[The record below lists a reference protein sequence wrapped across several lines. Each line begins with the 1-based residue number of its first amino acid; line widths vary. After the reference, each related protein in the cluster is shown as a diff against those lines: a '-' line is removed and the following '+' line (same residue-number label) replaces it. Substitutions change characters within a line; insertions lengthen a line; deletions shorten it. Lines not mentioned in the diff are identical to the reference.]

1 MESCIVEI
9 IREMYTKIEELKRP
23 FSNYEGNFTYC
34 FRGEGA
40 DYGESKLT
48 PTLFRSYLVKE
59 RKIDKELLNL
69 ISDYNISE
77 PDQLRPLSKAIEG
90 QHFIEL
96 SRLLDVTFSI
106 LPALF
111 FACSSNEDK
120 DGFVY
125 IFQFPK
131 TYSPS
136 SSYINEY
143 YEKIIENEIIP
154 YYQNFK
160 VLSHIQSNE
169 RIKLQSGGFILF
181 PGDRIKPIP
190 ESYYRKICIDKSLKK
205 EILEELDNF
214 YNINMSTIYPEK
226 DKKKDLIK
234 KRLSL
239 MKENLKIKNKDS
251 FFYESEIKDA
261 LNRIKFELKFLLN
274 ENNKEENENNK
285 REVEILRI
293 LRKEKLELVN
303 YIADIQII
311 RLLEVEL
318 NQYKENLKN
327 IVLTEIERWEFMI
340 KRSWNLN
347 V

>member
-1 MESCIVEI
+1 MESCIVKI
-9 IREMYTKIEELKRP
+9 IKEMYTKIQELKSP

-48 PTLFRSYLVKE
+48 PTLFRSYLVTE

-111 FACSSNEDK
+111 FACSSNEDN

-160 VLSHIQSNE
+160 VLSHVQSNE

-181 PGDRIKPIP
+181 PGERIKPIP
-190 ESYYRKICIDKSLKK
+190 ESYYRKICIDKALKK
-205 EILEELDNF
+205 KILEELDNF

-239 MKENLKIKNKDS
+239 MKENLTIKNKDN
-251 FFYESEIKDA
+251 FFT
-261 LNRIKFELKFLLN
+261 
-274 ENNKEENENNK
+274 
-285 REVEILRI
+285 
-293 LRKEKLELVN
+293 
-303 YIADIQII
+303 
-311 RLLEVEL
+311 
-318 NQYKENLKN
+318 NQK
-327 IVLTEIERWEFMI
+327 
-340 KRSWNLN
+340 
-347 V
+347 

>member
-1 MESCIVEI
+1 MTTCIVKLI
-9 IREMYTKIEELKRP
+9 DEMYKMIQELKSP
-23 FSNYEGNFTYC
+23 FLNQESNFTYC

-40 DYGESKLT
+40 DYGETKLM
-48 PTLFRSYLVKE
+48 PTLFRTYLARE

-77 PDQLRPLSKAIEG
+77 PDRLKPLSKAIEG

-111 FACSSNEDK
+111 FACNSNKEK

-160 VLSHIQSNE
+160 VLSHVQSNE

-190 ESYYRKICIDKSLKK
+190 ESYYRKICINKDDKKI
-205 EILEELDNF
+205 ILEELDNF
-214 YNINMSTIYPEK
+214 FNINMSTIYPEK
-226 DKKKDLIK
+226 DKKKDLIN

-239 MKENLKIKNKDS
+239 MKENLQIKNKNNI
-251 FFYESEIKDA
+251 FYEFEIEDA
-261 LNRIKFELKFLLN
+261 LNRINFEISFLLN
-274 ENNKEENENNK
+274 ENQKQK
-285 REVEILRI
+285 VEILRI
-293 LRKEKLELVN
+293 LRKE
-303 YIADIQII
+303 
-311 RLLEVEL
+311 EVEL
-318 NQYKENLKN
+318 VKYIDEIKLINLANNEINEYKDNLKN
-327 IVLTEIERWEFMI
+327 SVIKEFDRWKFLI
-340 KRSWNLN
+340 KLR
-347 V
+347 

>member
-1 MESCIVEI
+1 M
-9 IREMYTKIEELKRP
+9 
-23 FSNYEGNFTYC
+23 
-34 FRGEGA
+34 
-40 DYGESKLT
+40 
-48 PTLFRSYLVKE
+48 VKE

-251 FFYESEIKDA
+251 FFYESEIEDA

-274 ENNKEENENNK
+274 ENNKEE
-285 REVEILRI
+285 VEILRILRI

-303 YIADIQII
+303 YIDDIEII
-311 RLLEVEL
+311 RLSEFEL

-340 KRSWNLN
+340 KKELEFKCLIG
-347 V
+347 VKFGKKME